1 MAVEIRHP
9 SSLTSSLCW
18 FTLES
23 ARDLSL
29 QNVEELFE
37 GSQTQL
43 RLTVPNVLYDCEDTP
58 HTKSN
63 NLERKRGGKEGGERG
78 GEEGGERGGEEG
90 REREG
95 GEREGS
101 KLWESG
107 VREIPDDNMCCIGP
121 GCLLAHYMYSC
132 LTG

>member
-1 MAVEIRHP
+1 MT
-9 SSLTSSLCW
+9 SLFLTSSLCW

-78 GEEGGERGGEEG
+78 GEEG
-90 REREG
+90 REREERG
-95 GEREGS
+95 REGRG
-101 KLWESG
+101 K
-107 VREIPDDNMCCIGP
+107 V
-121 GCLLAHYMYSC
+121 ASC
-132 LTG
+132 GRVG